1 MANRSMTRIFVSG
14 PLSHGDVYENVLK
27 AQQVG
32 AELIALGFAPFIP
45 HLYHY
50 LHVVNPI
57 DYERIMAVDQAWL
70 AQADGVVRIPGY
82 SPGADREVALA
93 KAQGIPVFDM
103 VADVCTY
110 FRYDERDTNP

>member
-1 MANRSMTRIFVSG
+1 MTRIFLSG
-14 PLSHGDVYENVLK
+14 PYSHGDVFANV
-27 AQQVG
+27 QQAERVG

-70 AQADGVVRIPGY
+70 AQADGLLRMPGY
-82 SPGADREVALA
+82 SPGADREVAF
-93 KAQGIPVFDM
+93 AQSRGIPVFHAIHDL
-103 VADVCTY
+103 CRY
-110 FRYDERDTNP
+110 FLGSEAA